1 MNTSTVTSPD
11 THIDINFTSGHQIVL
26 HDDEP
31 NQSNATVP
39 LLLQPSYAR
48 SKSIMSDELHKFRI
62 SLRWCALDHSSCV
75 GKFISYFTFIFF
87 AILVPFVAC
96 FSARVPASAA
106 INDPVSFNKLVQ
118 FPESGLAA
126 IAFFAL
132 SGFFRRFGLRQLLF
146 LEGLQ
151 EDSLYVQRS
160 YTRELDKSF
169 RYLACI
175 LLPSF
180 FVELAHKIIFFTTVT
195 ISLPFLST
203 SVALNSIVFVFVLAS
218 WVYRTGVF
226 LLVCVLFRLTC
237 ELQILRFEGL
247 HKMFEGCVADSGVIF
262 KEHVRIRKQLLA
274 TSHRYRLFIIACMVT
289 ITVSQFVALL
299 LVLSSK
305 YEKTF
310 FNSGDLVVCS
320 AVQLSGFL
328 LCLLGAARIT
338 HRAQGIVSV
347 ATRWQMVVT
356 CASSA
361 SDQLECHT
369 HTPEADCTLI
379 SKCGD
384 NNNIDS
390 VSSSDI
396 RTSISPQDPSL
407 FQTRQALVT
416 YLQHN
421 TGGIT
426 LFGFALDR
434 GLLHTLFAFEFSLV
448 LWILSK
454 VVVLS

>member
-1 MNTSTVTSPD
+1 MNTSTSATSPD
-11 THIDINFTSGHQIVL
+11 IHIDINYTSGRHI
-26 HDDEP
+26 HFHDEP
-31 NQSNATVP
+31 NQSNGVP

-48 SKSIMSDELHKFRI
+48 SKSITSDDLHKFRI
-62 SLRWCALDHSSCV
+62 SLRWCALDHSSCI

-87 AILVPFVAC
+87 AVLVPLVAC
-96 FSARVPASAA
+96 FSARVPASAE
-106 INDPVSFNKLVQ
+106 IDDRISFNKLVQ
-118 FPESGLAA
+118 LPESGLTA
-126 IAFFAL
+126 IAFFTL
-132 SGFFRRFGLRQLLF
+132 SGFFRRYGLRKLLF
-146 LEGLQ
+146 LDGLQ
-151 EDSLYVQRS
+151 EDSLHVQRG
-160 YTRELDKSF
+160 YTRELDKAF
-169 RYLACI
+169 GYLACI

-180 FVELAHKIIFFTTVT
+180 FVELAHKILFFSTVT

-203 SVALNSIVFVFVLAS
+203 SLALNSIMFVFVLGS

-237 ELQILRFEGL
+237 ELQILRFKGL
-247 HKMFEGCVADSGVIF
+247 HKMFERSESDSGVIF
-262 KEHVRIRKQLLA
+262 KEHARIRKQLLA

-289 ITVSQFVALL
+289 ITLSQFVALL

-305 YEKTF
+305 YKKTF

-347 ATRWQMVVT
+347 ATTWQMTVT
-356 CASSA
+356 CESSG
-361 SDQLECHT
+361 SCHT
-369 HTPEADCTLI
+369 PAEADGTLV
-379 SKCGD
+379 SKCS
-384 NNNIDS
+384 DS
-390 VSSSDI
+390 TDHAESSDI
-396 RTSISPQDPSL
+396 FTKISPQDPSL
-407 FQTRQALVT
+407 FQTRHALVT

-434 GLLHTLFAFEFSLV
+434 GLLHTLFAFEFSLM

-454 VVVLS
+454 VIVLS

>member
-1 MNTSTVTSPD
+1 MNTSTSATSPD
-11 THIDINFTSGHQIVL
+11 IHIDINYTSGRHI
-26 HDDEP
+26 HFHDEP
-31 NQSNATVP
+31 NQSNGVP

-48 SKSIMSDELHKFRI
+48 SKSITSDELHKFRI
-62 SLRWCALDHSSCV
+62 SLRWCALDHSSCI

-87 AILVPFVAC
+87 AVLVPLVAC

-106 INDPVSFNKLVQ
+106 IDDRISFNKLVQ
-118 FPESGLAA
+118 LPESGLTA
-126 IAFFAL
+126 IAFFTL
-132 SGFFRRFGLRQLLF
+132 SGFFRRYGLRKLLF
-146 LEGLQ
+146 LDGLQ
-151 EDSLYVQRS
+151 EDSLHVQRG
-160 YTRELDKSF
+160 YTRELDKAF
-169 RYLACI
+169 GYLACI

-180 FVELAHKIIFFTTVT
+180 FRRTRSQNPILLDRDDIFA
-195 ISLPFLST
+195 LSQHQRG
-203 SVALNSIVFVFVLAS
+203 IEFHH
-218 WVYRTGVF
+218 
-226 LLVCVLFRLTC
+226 
-237 ELQILRFEGL
+237 LQILRFKGL
-247 HKMFEGCVADSGVIF
+247 HKMFERSESDSGVIF
-262 KEHVRIRKQLLA
+262 KEHARIRKLLLA

-289 ITVSQFVALL
+289 ITLSQFVALL

-305 YEKTF
+305 YKKTF

-347 ATRWQMVVT
+347 ATTWQMAVT
-356 CASSA
+356 CESSG
-361 SDQLECHT
+361 SG
-369 HTPEADCTLI
+369 HTPAEADGTLV
-379 SKCGD
+379 SKCS
-384 NNNIDS
+384 DS
-390 VSSSDI
+390 TDHAESSDI
-396 RTSISPQDPSL
+396 FTKISPQDPSL
-407 FQTRQALVT
+407 FQTRHALVT

-434 GLLHTLFAFEFSLV
+434 GLLHTLFAFEFSLM